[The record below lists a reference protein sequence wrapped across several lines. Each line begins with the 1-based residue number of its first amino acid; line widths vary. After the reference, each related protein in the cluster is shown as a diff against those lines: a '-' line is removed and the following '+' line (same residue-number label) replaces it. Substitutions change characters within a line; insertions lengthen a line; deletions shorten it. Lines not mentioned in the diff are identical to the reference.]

1 MPRHRMKLC
10 IACIV
15 TTVIKKIFF
24 HIIVL
29 ANLGK
34 CSIKTFIDIHN
45 KLDCL
50 SLPA

>member
-24 HIIVL
+24 L

-34 CSIKTFIDIHN
+34 CSIKLFYGCIII
-45 KLDCL
+45 
-50 SLPA
+50 S